1 MKNCATTSYQCKL
14 PEEKLNNKNFKAANK
29 IYEILLLLL
38 RFNQHISHCIY
49 SLITG
54 GGLAFHLLLL

>member
-29 IYEILLLLL
+29 NFEILLQLL
-38 RFNQHISHCIY
+38 S
-49 SLITG
+49 
-54 GGLAFHLLLL
+54 FH

>member
-14 PEEKLNNKNFKAANK
+14 PEEKLNNKNFKAADK

-38 RFNQHISHCIY
+38 RFN
-49 SLITG
+49 
-54 GGLAFHLLLL
+54 